1 MLKKQKKCTFSNKK
15 KGMALSKRKKTMGI
29 PPLETAVLRLPNPF
43 QIGACTL
50 AGTLKLKCIETIKII
65 WKVLSIFKN

>member
-15 KGMALSKRKKTMGI
+15 KGMALSKRKKKTKGI
-29 PPLETAVLRLPNPF
+29 LPMEAAALRLPNPF

-50 AGTLKLKCIETIKII
+50 AGTIK
-65 WKVLSIFKN
+65 K

>member
-29 PPLETAVLRLPNPF
+29 LPMEVAALRLPNPM
-43 QIGACTL
+43 QNGACTL
-50 AGTLKLKCIETIKII
+50 AGTIKN
-65 WKVLSIFKN
+65 KMY

>member
-15 KGMALSKRKKTMGI
+15 KGMALSKRKKTKGI
-29 PPLETAVLRLPNPF
+29 LPMEAAALRLPNPF

-50 AGTLKLKCIETIKII
+50 AGTIKN
-65 WKVLSIFKN
+65 KMY